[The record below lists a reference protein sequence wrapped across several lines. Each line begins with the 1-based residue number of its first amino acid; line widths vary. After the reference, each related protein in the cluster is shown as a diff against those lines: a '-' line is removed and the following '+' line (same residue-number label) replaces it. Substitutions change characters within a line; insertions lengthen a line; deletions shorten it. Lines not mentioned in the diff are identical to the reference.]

1 MVKTIENEVMKLND
15 KLKYLDQRRKYT
27 YQKVINE
34 VSKTDFIILNTLLV
48 GKSLYLSQGER
59 LWSKKDYRRG
69 RNGKKIRQSLSKSVK
84 VCQSL

>member
-59 LWSKKDYRRG
+59 L
-69 RNGKKIRQSLSKSVK
+69 
-84 VCQSL
+84 